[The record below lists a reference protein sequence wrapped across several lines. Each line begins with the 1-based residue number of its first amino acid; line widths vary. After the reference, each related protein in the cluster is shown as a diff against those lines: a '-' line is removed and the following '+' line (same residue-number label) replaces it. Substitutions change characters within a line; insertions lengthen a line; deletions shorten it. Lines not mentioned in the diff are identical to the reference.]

1 MCLLHIA
8 KKIVILYC
16 YIFQE
21 FAIFSIQP
29 PIEQYFFGAFFDL
42 GLTDI
47 CTNRVTGSKFFN
59 RKYYE
64 LLRVVSGISAIWIRL
79 SILAVLTLFCTLVWI
94 ASLLAEELDKRTNE
108 TTFPV
113 EREAYSTALKKW
125 FNQFQLFNVLVE
137 RINDLF
143 SPIIALHFLLFSIW
157 FVQLF
162 YNFVNEH
169 NIVNMDI
176 DYVFNP
182 SHGRKKPRRWFIDQI
197 PDWTFILYMRF
208 AIIVI
213 VCHQLQK
220 KVFHYTGMLMLS
232 FTRISFLYFSIMLI
246 LSF

>member
-1 MCLLHIA
+1 M
-8 KKIVILYC
+8 
-16 YIFQE
+16 
-21 FAIFSIQP
+21 
-29 PIEQYFFGAFFDL
+29 
-42 GLTDI
+42 
-47 CTNRVTGSKFFN
+47 
-59 RKYYE
+59 
-64 LLRVVSGISAIWIRL
+64 SGISAIWIRL
-79 SILAVLTLFCTLVWI
+79 SILAVLTLFCALAWI

-125 FNQFQLFNVLVE
+125 FHQFQLFNVLVE

-208 AIIVI
+208 AIIAI